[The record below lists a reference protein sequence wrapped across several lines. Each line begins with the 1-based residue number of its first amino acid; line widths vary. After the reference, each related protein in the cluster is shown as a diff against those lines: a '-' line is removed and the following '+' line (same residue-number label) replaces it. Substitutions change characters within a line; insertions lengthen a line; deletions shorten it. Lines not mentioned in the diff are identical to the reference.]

1 MDHLLLHYDIFFLIS
16 NENFIEGQ
24 PMCTRCKH
32 RTAEKIRMNN
42 DQSDLTWNEWKKPP
56 QQTPSHTKFERIKA

>member
-1 MDHLLLHYDIFFLIS
+1 MKILLK
-16 NENFIEGQ
+16 GQ